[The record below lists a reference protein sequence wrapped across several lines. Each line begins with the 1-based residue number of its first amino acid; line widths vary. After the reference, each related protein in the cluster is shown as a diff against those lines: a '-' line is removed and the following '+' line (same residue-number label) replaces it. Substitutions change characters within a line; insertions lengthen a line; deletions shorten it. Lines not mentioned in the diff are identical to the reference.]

1 MINAKS
7 EMHNCRCYYLIRKA
21 KRFFRLL
28 FLFLENKRIFDE
40 YNKISFMEIAIIIV
54 ESIITLAIYW
64 FSGILKL
71 SMMPYNWGSRDG
83 SGILLWFLT
92 AIPFFL
98 LLITPMIAAYITQ
111 NPKILL
117 IGSIVAFFLNWFVPF
132 CLVNFNYFSDIKT
145 TKSEWAL
152 YVAMP
157 FIYGACG
164 YIIMK
169 IGSYFMK

>member
-1 MINAKS
+1 
-7 EMHNCRCYYLIRKA
+7 
-21 KRFFRLL
+21 
-28 FLFLENKRIFDE
+28 
-40 YNKISFMEIAIIIV
+40 MEIAIIIV

-83 SGILLWFLT
+83 SGGLIWMFT

-98 LLITPMIAAYITQ
+98 LLITPMITAYITQ

-117 IGSIVAFFLNWFVPF
+117 IGSIVVFFLNCFFPF
-132 CLVNFNYFSDIKT
+132 CLAKFNFKYYFSKLHT

>member
-1 MINAKS
+1 
-7 EMHNCRCYYLIRKA
+7 
-21 KRFFRLL
+21 
-28 FLFLENKRIFDE
+28 
-40 YNKISFMEIAIIIV
+40 MEIAIIIV

-71 SMMPYNWGSRDG
+71 SYLPYDWGEKCG
-83 SGILLWFLT
+83 SGILLWVFT

-111 NPKILL
+111 NPKTLL
-117 IGSIVAFFLNWFVPF
+117 IGSIVAFFLNWFVPI
-132 CLVNFNYFSDIKT
+132 CLAKFNYFSDIKT

>member
-83 SGILLWFLT
+83 SGGLLWIST
-92 AIPFFL
+92 VIPFFL
-98 LLITPMIAAYITQ
+98 IFDHTNDCSIYKTKSK
-111 NPKILL
+111 NTFDWFDCSILL
-117 IGSIVAFFLNWFVPF
+117 K
-132 CLVNFNYFSDIKT
+132 LVCPILLCQF
-145 TKSEWAL
+145 
-152 YVAMP
+152 
-157 FIYGACG
+157 
-164 YIIMK
+164 
-169 IGSYFMK
+169 